1 MEAKIVIQVMEKLI
15 GDFGAIGDSR
25 IDTENFNNLQTL
37 EKVLIHFV
45 REVIEESYNVDS
57 FMASVSCSGEY
68 ARDILTSLKEEI
80 DEALA

>member
-15 GDFGAIGDSR
+15 GNFGAIGDSR
-25 IDTENFNNLQTL
+25 IDAENFNNLQTL
-37 EKVLIHFV
+37 KKVLIHFV
-45 REVIEESYNVDS
+45 REVIEESYNADS

-68 ARDILTSLKEEI
+68 AKDILASLKEEI